1 VTKKYVRNPN
11 TLCFI
16 CAKPIYRRPAEI
28 NKNNGRV
35 FCGVA
40 CYGISSR
47 KETPCV
53 VCGKLILAGMNKK
66 TCGRSCANTHRAGIK
81 YKIGSPKDTV
91 KSQQAL
97 KVRLLKD
104 RCYIYQRCTYNKFEI
119 LQIHHKDRENNSL
132 ENLELVCPNCHCEEH
147 FLGKTWLRSKI

>member
-1 VTKKYVRNPN
+1 
-11 TLCFI
+11 
-16 CAKPIYRRPAEI
+16 
-28 NKNNGRV
+28 
-35 FCGVA
+35 
-40 CYGISSR
+40 
-47 KETPCV
+47 
-53 VCGKLILAGMNKK
+53 MNKK